1 MTITHD
7 NETII
12 KPDVLPLELE
22 LPCSARDYAILILR
36 EDFRLTHR
44 AIGER
49 VGLAERTI
57 TFILN
62 EKKS

>member
-1 MTITHD
+1 MTITQD

-12 KPDVLPLELE
+12 KPDEISLELD

-49 VGLAERTI
+49 LGLAETTI
-57 TFILN
+57 TNLIN
-62 EKKS
+62 HE

>member
-1 MTITHD
+1 MTITQD

-12 KPDVLPLELE
+12 KPDELPLELE

-49 VGLAERTI
+49 LGLAETTI
-57 TFILN
+57 TNLIN
-62 EKKS
+62 HE